1 MIMILFLDNKIVLLV
16 LRDWCGDDEESVAVM
31 VRGCLWSQ
39 ALTLIRIINR

>member
-1 MIMILFLDNKIVLLV
+1 MKMILFIDNEIVLLV

-31 VRGCLWSQ
+31 VRGCLWTP